1 MIPRPATQSKVA
13 RAPAKPVAGCISF
26 EARGR
31 GHSLLSDPAAP
42 PPFFTNR
49 ETRETRERV
58 GLVSSFPVFLVFLGS
73 IPPRVVRDGA
83 VPQPAEQPNNRVT
96 AGKDRRGAVDAP
108 GSRTPRTPPHSDAG
122 GASGPEGR
130 RAAIA
135 SVADRR
141 RRNPP
146 RGGANISLLA
156 DARRASHRAAWEPS
170 TGEGVQREPER
181 AHRARRHGQSRRNR

>member
-13 RAPAKPVAGCISF
+13 RAPAKPVAGCIFF

-31 GHSLLSDPAAP
+31 GHSLLSDPATP

-96 AGKDRRGAVDAP
+96 AGRVRRGAVDAP
-108 GSRTPRTPPHSDAG
+108 GSSTPRTPPHSDAG
-122 GASGPEGR
+122 GVPRGRKAGARRLQASR
-130 RAAIA
+130 T
-135 SVADRR
+135 VAVET
-141 RRNPP
+141 P
-146 RGGANISLLA
+146 RGGGANIPLLA
-156 DARRASHRAAWEPS
+156 DARRASHRAALKTLDGGGRP
-170 TGEGVQREPER
+170 
-181 AHRARRHGQSRRNR
+181 ARARKGAPCA